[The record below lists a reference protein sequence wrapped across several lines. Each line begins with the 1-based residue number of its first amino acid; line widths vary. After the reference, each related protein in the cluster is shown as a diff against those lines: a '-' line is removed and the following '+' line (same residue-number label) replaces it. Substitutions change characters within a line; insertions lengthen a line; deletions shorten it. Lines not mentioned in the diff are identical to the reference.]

1 MKEIQVSELS
11 VNPIHRIAKDWML
24 VTAGTKARG
33 YNTMTASWGHLGSIW
48 GHGGGLPTSVIFVR
62 PQRYTYQFTEKQD
75 YFTLTFFAPGEQRE
89 ALSLCGTK
97 SGRDMD
103 KFAAAGL
110 TPAFADCGA
119 PYAAEGEL
127 VLVCRKLYAQNM
139 EEDCFLDQ
147 AVMEKCYPEKDYHR
161 MYVGEIVEAYRR
173 V

>member
-1 MKEIQVSELS
+1 MLQRIDPTTIHDNPFTLIGGQWALLS
-11 VNPIHRIAKDWML
+11 
-24 VTAGTKARG
+24 AGDRES
-33 YNTMTASWGHLGSIW
+33 YNTMTVGWAGLGVLWSKK
-48 GHGGGLPTSVIFVR
+48 VAMAYVR
-62 PQRYTYQFTEKQD
+62 PQRYTWQFTEKQD

-127 VLVCRKLYAQNM
+127 ILVCRKLYAQNM